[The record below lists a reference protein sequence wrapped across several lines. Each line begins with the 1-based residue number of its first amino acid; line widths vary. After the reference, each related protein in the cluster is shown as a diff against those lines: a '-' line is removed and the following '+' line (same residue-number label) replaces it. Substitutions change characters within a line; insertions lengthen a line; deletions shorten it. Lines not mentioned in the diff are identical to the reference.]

1 MSRRPSF
8 INDPHFKP
16 LAIFCGCFLLLNLAD
31 AGHGRVFSPAT
42 AYTAL
47 ESFGTFGLVALGL
60 GMTMMIREFDLS
72 VVGMFSLAGCV
83 AVLTGGSSPVLGVIC
98 AMTVGLL
105 AGVAQG
111 LLMVRLRL
119 GSIGITLGGLL
130 IFAGVAYVLT
140 ENRSIPYE
148 NIGVALEMNRRFA
161 SIFSIRSLLTLVI
174 FILAG
179 VVIAMTRIGRDII
192 AIGSNRRAA
201 IIGGVNVDGL
211 IIAVFAFSGATTALS
226 GALLSYSLA
235 SAAPTGLTDVIV
247 PAVAAAILGGVSLG
261 GGTGR
266 PLGIAVGALVL
277 GMLRAGFN
285 ALGAPPFVNDISMG
299 PILILVAITDGAW
312 FLRRLSQLRRWV
324 A

>member
-1 MSRRPSF
+1 
-8 INDPHFKP
+8 
-16 LAIFCGCFLLLNLAD
+16 
-31 AGHGRVFSPAT
+31 
-42 AYTAL
+42 
-47 ESFGTFGLVALGL
+47 
-60 GMTMMIREFDLS
+60 
-72 VVGMFSLAGCV
+72 
-83 AVLTGGSSPVLGVIC
+83 
-98 AMTVGLL
+98 
-105 AGVAQG
+105 
-111 LLMVRLRL
+111 MVRLRL